1 MNNMMYVVGS
11 GPSGIACAYTLL
23 KAGHQVTLLD
33 VGFTLEKEFQD
44 LADNYHKDLNKDALI
59 QNIQRLRKRYRKQSD
74 VQPAKTI
81 FGSDYPYKNV
91 EDTFVSNDDKAV
103 VRSSLA
109 KGGFSSVWGA
119 NVSCVIPK
127 EINNWPIAFDELKP
141 YYSLLEEI
149 MNISSPTGEM
159 AEIFP
164 MNIGHPPT
172 FPLGKQGSDLYESLN
187 KYKINLAD
195 NGIYIG
201 RAKLAIGPRY
211 SLDGKGCTP
220 CGLCMH
226 GCPNNAIFN
235 SAFVLEK
242 LISHN
247 NFTYLSDKL
256 VLSFSEEKE
265 KVHLHVKDIH
275 TNAESTLNCDRLF
288 LACGVINST
297 CIVARSLNLTDHEF
311 VIKDSQKYIFPLI
324 RWHRS
329 KNCINEKENTADQIY
344 MEIDNPSV
352 SPNIVHLQYYGYN
365 DLFLE
370 PLRQKLGNVTEMIPK
385 LLSGFFERLMIC
397 FVYFHSDDSGT
408 MSLKVFETDQ
418 DNKKMGKIEGHFN
431 PKSDAIMKSILNLLK
446 NHRKALGGMP
456 IERGLQTLLPGD
468 SQHIGC
474 TLPMSKSPNAYQ
486 TDLLGRP
493 SGCERVHVVDSSVLP
508 SVPATPLTLTVM
520 ANACRIADSM
530 NKNNQEATNV

>member
-23 KAGHQVTLLD
+23 KAGHTVTLLD
-33 VGFTLEKEFQD
+33 VGFALKDEFQSLVNEYRTD
-44 LADNYHKDLNKDALI
+44 QDSGKLI
-59 QNIQRLRKRYRKQSD
+59 KNIHQIRRKYSKQSD

-81 FGSDYPYKNV
+81 FGSDYPYRYLD
-91 EDTFVSNDDKAV
+91 DTFVSNDENAV

-109 KGGFSSVWGA
+109 RGGFSSVWGA
-119 NVSCVIPK
+119 NVTCVIPK
-127 EINNWPIAFDELKP
+127 EIDDWPITFDELKP
-141 YYSLLEEI
+141 YYQLLEEI
-149 MNISSPTGEM
+149 VDISSPSGEM

-164 MNIGHPPT
+164 MNIGSPPT
-172 FPLGKQGSDLYESLN
+172 YPLGKQGGDLYESLI
-187 KYKINLAD
+187 KSKVNLLD
-195 NGIYIG
+195 NGIHIG

-242 LISHN
+242 LMMHK
-247 NFTYLSDKL
+247 NFSYVSDKL
-256 VLSFSEEKE
+256 VLNFSEEKE
-265 KVHLHVKDIH
+265 KVRLHVKDIH
-275 TNAESTLNCDRLF
+275 TKTESTLHCDRLF
-288 LACGVINST
+288 LACGVINTT

-324 RWHRS
+324 RWRRS
-329 KNCINEKENTADQIY
+329 KNCINGKENTADQIY

-365 DLFLE
+365 DLLLE
-370 PLRQKLGNVTEMIPK
+370 PIRRKLGNVTDMIPK
-385 LLSGFFERLMIC
+385 LLAGFFERLMIC

-408 MSLKVFETDQ
+408 MSLKVFKTNQ
-418 DNKKMGKIEGHFN
+418 GSKKMGKIEGHFN
-431 PKSDAIMKSILNLLK
+431 PKADIIMKSILVLLN
-446 NHRKALGGMP
+446 NHRRALGGIP

-474 TLPMSKSPNAYQ
+474 TLPMSKSPKAYQ

-493 SGCERVHVVDSSVLP
+493 CGCKRVHIVDSSVLP

-520 ANACRIADSM
+520 ANACRIADLM
-530 NKNNQEATNV
+530 NKNFQGISNV